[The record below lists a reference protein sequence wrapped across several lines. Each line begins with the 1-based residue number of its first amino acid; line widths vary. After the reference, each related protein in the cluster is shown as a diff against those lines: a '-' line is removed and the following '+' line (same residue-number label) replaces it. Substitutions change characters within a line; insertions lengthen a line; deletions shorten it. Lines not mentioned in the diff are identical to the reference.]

1 MAQNFSLGP
10 GGPLQPQ
17 SGIVTNRFAPTTTG
31 SQQLQDILR
40 WLDAYKNRP
49 NFVLGEAGD
58 LLPKY
63 STGKNPLV
71 PYQGGPNFQ
80 LGQGGPLRKPT
91 NPKNIIPLLE
101 DKLGKVPMIED
112 KLGKNMSRKIELDK
126 LYPNGSKIEDFVKGL
141 DTSFKGKAKR
151 NVAGAIAKSGV
162 LPTLTK
168 YNVPLAIGTT
178 VAPFLTKGIYNTLVT
193 SPRERVD
200 EILTPTDD
208 PMADFN
214 RFMEAQ
220 PGLANSRSEFIRR
233 MGIPGLNQETIDAY
247 LGVSGNTPKDT
258 LGAIDVKESRPK
270 ANKGGSK
277 QTNVNQYQVD
287 PTTGLPILPEEAID
301 WDTKDNNL
309 TQPPAQNKAVGY
321 TQPVQQTLQQPQQPQ
336 PSGRTIEDIVA
347 LAQSQQ
353 QLRNEQMAPYIEA
366 LQEAMEKYGEGQNK
380 NFFRDLGLAGLTG
393 LTNNQAYAKMIGG
406 YDENKPMEKRLA
418 LQQQLAGLKQQ
429 QLFDPTQIYGNAEL
443 VQRLGL
449 SPEAALAN
457 PDVLKQYANIYNY
470 GLDYNAVLARLQQQE
485 QQNALDRALKW
496 EMHMNPQ
503 YNTLAS
509 QAQLG
514 SSILSNMQFSPAL
527 RESMTP
533 EMIQYLI
540 SLTGF
545 KPGSAPT
552 TSQQPPQK
560 QLVDDIID
568 YNASLRG
575 R

>member
-1 MAQNFSLGP
+1 MVQNFSLGP

-71 PYQGGPNFQ
+71 PYQGNPNFQ
-80 LGQGGPLRKPT
+80 LGQGGPLRTPT
-91 NPKNIIPLLE
+91 NPKNIVPLLE
-101 DKLGKVPMIED
+101 DKLGKRVPPSSPEID
-112 KLGKNMSRKIELDK
+112 KIFSGGAKLDDLGKALKGGKNILPKLGPIASQALWAVPTAVTASKIPLELSRYFKSLGDYGGKSLETTGNKLDK
-126 LYPNGSKIEDFVKGL
+126 EEARRIIKDFNSLYFGGDKDRGM
-141 DTSFKGKAKR
+141 T
-151 NVAGAIAKSGV
+151 
-162 LPTLTK
+162 
-168 YNVPLAIGTT
+168 
-178 VAPFLTKGIYNTLVT
+178 APFIRAITEMGSGTKPSQN
-193 SPRERVD
+193 
-200 EILTPTDD
+200 
-208 PMADFN
+208 
-214 RFMEAQ
+214 
-220 PGLANSRSEFIRR
+220 
-233 MGIPGLNQETIDAY
+233 
-247 LGVSGNTPKDT
+247 T

-270 ANKGGSK
+270 KLTK
-277 QTNVNQYQVD
+277 QEKVEAAKQIVEQYPFD
-287 PTTGLPILPEEAID
+287 TATGLPILPEEAID
-301 WDTKDNNL
+301 WDTKGGGL
-309 TQPPAQNKAVGY
+309 TQPPTQSQAVGY
-321 TQPVQQTLQQPQQPQ
+321 AQPTQQTLQQPQQ
-336 PSGRTIEDIVA
+336 SGRTVDDIIA
-347 LAQSQQ
+347 LAQAQH
-353 QLRNEQMAPYIEA
+353 QLRNEQMVPYIEA
-366 LQEAMEKYGEGQNK
+366 LKEAMEKYGEGQNK

-393 LTNNQAYAKMIGG
+393 LTENQAYAKMIGG
-406 YDENKPMEKRLA
+406 YDENKPVEKRLA
-418 LQQQLAGLKQQ
+418 LQQQLTGLNQQ
-429 QLFDPTQIYGNAEL
+429 QLFDPTQIYGNVEL

-470 GLDYNAVLARLQQQE
+470 GLDYDAVLARLKQQE

-514 SSILSNMQFSPAL
+514 SSILANMQFSPAL

-545 KPGSAPT
+545 KPDGQPVVNQP
-552 TSQQPPQK
+552 QQPGVVPQ
-560 QLVDDIID
+560 QVPTRGNL
-568 YNASLRG
+568 NSLRN